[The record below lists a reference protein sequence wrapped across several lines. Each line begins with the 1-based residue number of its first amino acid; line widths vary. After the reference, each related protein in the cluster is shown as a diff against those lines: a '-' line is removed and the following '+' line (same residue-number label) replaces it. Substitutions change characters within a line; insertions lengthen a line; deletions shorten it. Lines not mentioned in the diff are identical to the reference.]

1 MFRREIMDHS
11 LQLVLA
17 VNRFPGCR
25 GWVKWR
31 LLKECRD
38 IRDLAHAAGIYQTW
52 LPSSRKRIDVDA
64 LLREAEVEIR
74 RLRHLNIQCSILGYA
89 DYPMNLSMIS
99 DPPLVL
105 YRRGVVSPNAN
116 SCIAIVGTR
125 RPTAAGLRESYKL
138 GLEFALCG
146 YPVVSGLAFGIDRAA
161 HEGALD
167 GRGPTWAV
175 LAGGLDRPSPYS
187 HRTLAAAILNNGGA
201 LLGEMP
207 PGRFPQKYAFPRR
220 NRILSGLCRGGVIV
234 QAPKKSGALITADFA
249 LDQGRD
255 IYVGSSGMK
264 GSTFE
269 GTRNLEQQGAAVVSG
284 AADVLADWGIIMGVR
299 SVKTLPAPRDAGE
312 LARLM
317 RTELAGRIFRH
328 TGAWFELQSA

>member
-1 MFRREIMDHS
+1 MDHS

-17 VNRFPGCR
+17 INRFPGCR
-25 GWVKWR
+25 GWLKWR
-31 LLKECRD
+31 VLKECRD
-38 IRDLAHAAGIYQTW
+38 IKDLPHAADIYQSW
-52 LPSSRKRIDVDA
+52 LPASRKRINVDF
-64 LLREAEVEIR
+64 LLREVEVEIR
-74 RLRHLNIQCSILGYA
+74 RLRHFNIQYSILGDS
-89 DYPMNLSMIS
+89 DYPMNLSMIC
-99 DPPLVL
+99 DPPFVL
-105 YRRGVVSPNAN
+105 YRRGVASQNAR

-125 RPTAAGLRESYKL
+125 RPTAEGLREAYKL

-167 GRGPTWAV
+167 GHGPTWAI

-187 HRTLAAAILNNGGA
+187 HRTLATSILNNGGS

-207 PGRFPQKYAFPRR
+207 PGSFPQKYAFPRR

-255 IYVGSSGMK
+255 IYVGSSGIR
-264 GSTFE
+264 GSAFE
-269 GTRNLEQQGAAVVSG
+269 GTINLEQQGAPVVSK

-312 LARLM
+312 LSRRM
-317 RTELAGRIFRH
+317 KRELAGRMFRH